1 MTALELLAGL
11 VALVVVIAVVTGLAR
26 GGSRQ
31 ATPRAFPPM
40 ALPADL
46 QLRVRSLLGE
56 NKPIL
61 AVKEVRQAT
70 GLGLVDAKQIVDTL
84 KSGPLPEPMSY
95 APGGHGSVADR
106 ARGMRDAGDFTG
118 AVSLVRTET
127 GMSAADAERF
137 VSTLS

>member
-1 MTALELLAGL
+1 MTALELLACL
-11 VALVVVIAVVTGLAR
+11 FLVVGVIALLMGLAR

-31 ATPRAFPPM
+31 ATPGVYPPM

-46 QLRVRSLLGE
+46 QLRVRALLGE

-70 GLGLVDAKQIVDTL
+70 GLGLADAKRLVDAL
-84 KSGPLPEPMSY
+84 KSGPLPEPAPY
-95 APGGHGSVADR
+95 APGGHGNVADR
-106 ARGMRDAGDFTG
+106 ARHLRDAGDLPG
-118 AVSLVRTET
+118 AVSLVQTET

-137 VSTLS
+137 VAALS